1 MFLPHIRHVAL
12 TIQRW
17 RMGGGGSIFFEQ
29 HHSYAGGW
37 LQKNTFPTGKHRK
50 CSYIPRALRL
60 PRACASSALLCMATS
75 AFTTATPITSFP
87 PNAHT
92 SKAHPTELLLGAF
105 AYVCLVTCVSK
116 SLRSVSPTTTT
127 PSSLFCFAAG
137 TCPASTFRSEDL
149 PLRKQ
154 QCGDGGGGKDT
165 KKIPNSGQRR

>member
-1 MFLPHIRHVAL
+1 MGVSFSNNIIHMRVGGYKKIHSPRENTESVHTFRVLFVCHVHAPCL
-12 TIQRW
+12 L
-17 RMGGGGSIFFEQ
+17 S
-29 HHSYAGGW
+29 
-37 LQKNTFPTGKHRK
+37 
-50 CSYIPRALRL
+50 
-60 PRACASSALLCMATS
+60 CAWPS